1 LLCFDPESSADE
13 KLIACVLNDSW
24 FSADF
29 SLPFHCT
36 LFAPKALVQ
45 SFVALRSP
53 SDNHEWSAV
62 APLNGTLNAAKQELR
77 FTCYTS
83 PLALPVTYTRCMS
96 PREKLW
102 FMTA

>member
-29 SLPFHCT
+29 SRPFHCT
-36 LFAPKALVQ
+36 LFAPNALVQ

-62 APLNGTLNAAKQELR
+62 APLNG
-77 FTCYTS
+77 YTECRKARIAIHLLY
-83 PLALPVTYTRCMS
+83 LAIGVAGYLHALHVPT
-96 PREKLW
+96 
-102 FMTA
+102 